1 MIDYMIDYIYDRLYM
16 ITYMIDYIYIYRYNY
31 IIIIIIIIII
41 LEYCSIINLSRD
53 MESVD
58 YKIDIIILQDVSH
71 DIYQMFVYFNH

>member
-58 YKIDIIILQDVSH
+58 YIIILQDVSH